1 MEMPQPSGRN
11 HFRPEV
17 REDASPCRLRV
28 SDVFFCLKSPRKK
41 GLDHAIWVVTTL
53 HDSFQVFN
61 ANQLASRLDYAVRDD
76 AVANRLLLHEDPRM

>member
-1 MEMPQPSGRN
+1 MQALVVCECLMCFLPQEP
-11 HFRPEV
+11 
-17 REDASPCRLRV
+17 
-28 SDVFFCLKSPRKK
+28 KKK

-76 AVANRLLLHEDPRM
+76 AVANGLLLHEDPRM